1 MSVRWSDDVFVRN
14 VYGSAPGETLG
25 TTSSADS
32 SGRGSGA
39 PVAAEAARESAA
51 NAGIG
56 GNPLATW
63 AALIVLLLGLF
74 YLATRVGSSDDF
86 ANLKAS
92 AYNVLVVGLIAIVAI
107 PPIKLAVS
115 MLPVPAA
122 VKQYV
127 LAV

>member
-32 SGRGSGA
+32 SGPGGA

-51 NAGIG
+51 NAGVG

-74 YLATRVGSSDDF
+74 YLANRVGSSDDF

-107 PPIKLAVS
+107 PPIKLAAS
-115 MLPVPAA
+115 MLPLPAA